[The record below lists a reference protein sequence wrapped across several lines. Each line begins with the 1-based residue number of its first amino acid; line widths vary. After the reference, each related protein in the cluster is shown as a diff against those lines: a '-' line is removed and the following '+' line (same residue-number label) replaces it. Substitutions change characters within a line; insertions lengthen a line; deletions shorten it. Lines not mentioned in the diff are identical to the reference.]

1 MLFEVFFYKIF
12 KKYIFCNLSQHLDFE
27 RLQNV
32 HNKRTREPNNQRFL
46 WMITDRD
53 LENLTM
59 EIDAKISDHNSTD
72 GTPPKWP
79 YSSRA
84 PPDAHPVS
92 L

>member
-1 MLFEVFFYKIF
+1 
-12 KKYIFCNLSQHLDFE
+12 
-27 RLQNV
+27 
-32 HNKRTREPNNQRFL
+32 
-46 WMITDRD
+46 MITDRD